1 MMHTSGDNKMN
12 LQESDTKTPIQAF
25 YSEEFVKL
33 RKDLS
38 SNIRHEA
45 AKHVGKLKIKDLN
58 LQDYTLKSTILKV
71 KQDLDN

>member
-45 AKHVGKLKIKDLN
+45 CETCWKIRR
-58 LQDYTLKSTILKV
+58 
-71 KQDLDN
+71 